1 MNLKQTL
8 DFLSELKSNN
18 NRDWFHQ
25 NKERYDAIKSWLLDL
40 LAKLIPEIAK
50 FDPSVALIVPKDCI
64 FRIYRDVRFSND
76 KSPYK
81 THLGAFISKTGRKGN
96 HPGYYI
102 HFEPGQSFLAGGVY
116 MPPPELLKAVRN
128 EIWFNTDEFKS
139 IITHPD
145 FLKYF
150 GGLDDFN
157 KLSRPP
163 KGYTADWP
171 DVELV
176 KYRSYVVMHNLSDE
190 IIFEQEPDVFALP
203 VFRAMYPLNVFLMRA
218 RENLGGG

>member
-8 DFLSELKSNN
+8 EFLSELKENN
-18 NRDWFHQ
+18 HRDWFQQ
-25 NKERYDAIKSWLLDL
+25 NKKRYDAIKTGLLDL
-40 LAKLIPEIAK
+40 LARLIPEIAK
-50 FDPSVALIVPKDCI
+50 FDSSVALISPKDCI
-64 FRIYRDVRFSND
+64 FRIYRDVRFSKD

-81 THLGAFISKTGRKGN
+81 THIGAFVSKTGRKGN

-102 HFEPGQSFLAGGVY
+102 HFEPEQSFLAGGLY

-128 EIWFNTDEFKS
+128 EIWFNADEFKA
-139 IITHPD
+139 IIAHPD
-145 FLKYF
+145 FKKYF
-150 GGLDDFN
+150 GQLDDFD

-176 KYRSYVVMHNLSDE
+176 KYRSYVVTHNLR
-190 IIFEQEPDVFALP
+190 EQDLLGEEPEALILP
-203 VFRAMYPLNVFLMRA
+203 VFRAMLGLNQFLHKA
-218 RENLGGG
+218 RENAIPA